1 MLISRQIIIFMK
13 HINGFVKWVMLFV
26 TYLLSGLSAQS
37 QTIFIPATHVDA
49 FYMNGQCQGR
59 IQIRTLYQERNQNRL
74 DNCNYYYLNASSNW
88 ILFATINTTT
98 AGAVA
103 TWTDGWGGASRTWGL
118 HPQNG
123 HSLNADFRTNQG
135 NLSYVDFIFNNV
147 PAAAFR
153 NGIITISVGGQWSGN
168 TGNSWSHTTGSSS
181 KIVTLPTL
189 SPPTGL
195 VATNALHCDKIALSW
210 IVPTSFPC
218 SYVQEVY
225 RNNTL
230 IHTINSTTQDSYDD
244 ISAPSGPVS
253 YSIKA
258 VHRTTSTSGV
268 IESFNS
274 NTSTGAKI
282 ASASA
287 PSGITVTDNR
297 CDGRVL
303 ISWSFFAANPINFKI
318 FRATDAAGPYTEI
331 ATVDAGERSYL
342 DQPPLRSTNYHYK
355 VATTGTCGQTLS
367 ALSYIG
373 ASPTVPTAPTN
384 VVATTNGSNTGFNI
398 TWTDNS
404 SDETGFVI
412 ERSIQ
417 GTSGSTLF
425 YVDANVTS
433 YGDNT
438 VLSCVNY
445 VYTIRARN
453 SCTPAGT
460 PSVNNPVVRI
470 FPNISNSFNTTTNK
484 LTASKGYFTNMV
496 QLEWSTIN
504 VDILNQYRIF
514 RKQFN
519 STNDSILIGTVNQGA
534 GNFIDNNAIS
544 GVLYKYTIVG
554 VLNCAGF
561 TLFSNVSED
570 IGFRTAFGTVSG
582 SISYAGGIALEHARV
597 IVSPASA
604 SFVGASMHFP
614 NTTGYLNVP
623 SSNKLNFTTAITL
636 ETWFNTTNVAGT
648 KELIRLTSGAKT
660 LTLRL
665 NNNNLQL
672 HANNGSLTR
681 TLTSTSTFLA
691 NNYNQATA
699 VFRADSMILYLNGI
713 RSGALSLAGFTQ
725 FPMGNSSIRMGT
737 SFEGHLDEVRIYNRA
752 KTINQVTEDFSR
764 RVNPDDNG
772 LLAYYTFDENIVG
785 YNGFFDYSRV
795 ATIFNE
801 HHGTTVNA
809 QFGTNIPSTSQLSYS
824 SFTDDKGSY
833 IVTNIGYTGTGQV
846 FTITPSFDVHSFL
859 PINRTVFIG
868 EGAIVHNQ
876 QDFTDESSFPVSGT
890 VFFANSSC
898 ASEGVFLKVDG
909 NFVVRNGERIRT
921 DQNGAFEIEVPIG
934 NHVVTAEKDGHIF
947 SAGRFPTSGAFNFQ
961 NAVSGIQFID
971 STLIKVVGR
980 AVGGAIEANKK
991 PGLGHSINNIGK
1003 TRIHFRSQQGNG
1015 CSRLSV
1021 VTNDTTGEYVAYL
1034 PPLIYVIDTARVPTQ
1049 ANINFGTQ
1057 SVLNLS
1063 NATNTTAVYD
1073 TIYLP
1078 GSSTI
1083 SRIDSV
1089 RYNVRRDFIYY
1100 TAPQIAFSRMRNR
1113 TITDTAF
1120 VGEVRLN
1127 IDSVTSIDLV
1137 PTNPFEH
1144 PVFLQFRTYGAHV
1157 YAYDEYVNRD
1167 RIPNQNYR
1175 VPLDGSLIINN
1186 DIASSDTKLQAIQ
1199 VTNGYAQYQFF
1210 AGSPNLT
1217 LDNLDPSISFT
1228 KAMQATFF
1236 TVGNNGDRSVSWLPN
1251 GGQPYR
1257 GIVFGGRG
1265 RGTNFI
1271 TSGPEK
1277 VDLILRDPPGSA
1289 SSATWARET
1298 NFTTVKRWSNL
1309 NNVGGSFMGTVY
1321 LGVKFELST
1330 GIGLT
1335 FGKETEIGGRAG
1347 FGVTKNTTKGEN
1359 GELVETL
1366 SSSISI
1372 STGGGPDQVGGNAD
1386 IFFGRSTNYAF
1397 GIADNLMLI
1406 TENECNAPGA
1416 ICTGN
1421 IVNGYALGVKSNLA
1435 LDPRGINTVF
1445 AYTTGEIED
1454 IVIPNLVRARNSVLL
1469 NGKKKNGQ
1477 PRYTINFT
1485 NTNDA
1490 LYELKYA
1497 ANNDDPI
1504 WGTAR
1509 NNNNPLLNDLADRTG
1524 PSYTFLPDSIYDI
1537 DSVRMYNNQ
1546 IRLWKEALAR
1556 NEQEK
1561 YEIFAQNLGSSLTAG
1576 TNTSIGKASLTREFS
1591 TTRSRDVVSTEE
1603 VYLAHDQAWGFKA
1616 IFGGS
1621 GIDFDGTLTLGE
1633 TTVTE
1638 DGTVQDSTTTIS
1650 YTLQDGDDGDL
1661 ISVDIVDPGTG
1672 NGHIFRL
1679 RGGQTSCPYEGP
1691 EWARYYRPGDTVHA
1705 TTYFDDGT
1713 SVKLSEGTAQRHVPR
1728 IQIPQSI
1735 RFNVPADQAA
1745 NFNLQLGN
1753 MSESEDDQ
1761 EYSLRVVESTNP
1773 FGAIITIDGLDP
1785 NRNFTVPYG
1794 TSINKTLIVR
1804 RGPLH
1809 YDYDSILLIFKSPCD
1824 DDIVDSVYISVY
1836 FIPTCTQPIV
1846 QVPDDKWTL
1855 NNIFRDTM
1863 NVIISGYDYNFG
1875 GLKNITLQ
1883 YKPSSSSAWTI
1894 LETFHLDPP
1903 TSSDKIIPS
1912 NQPYIEYIWNMR
1924 QLPDGPYDIRA
1935 VSRCSAPRHS
1945 DALISS
1951 PVNRG
1956 LADRVNP
1963 APFGNPSPADGILS
1977 PNDEI
1982 SIQFNEPID
1991 NASLSFQNF
2000 DIRGVLNGSTL
2011 QNTASIFFDGNN
2023 DFVEIPTGLNL
2034 TRRSFSLE
2042 FWARRGT
2049 LGQQVVFSQGVDP
2062 NQYFAIGFD
2071 ADNRFYFRIGN
2082 DIVRS
2087 NTPQVDTVTYIHYTM
2102 SYDFDNERC
2111 ELFVNGF
2118 VSNTGNTQLF
2128 NKYEGGGK
2136 TFIGILSNAS
2146 GHDFR
2151 GNLRDFRLWS
2161 RTRQSAEILSS
2172 INRSLRGTEAGIVAN
2187 WRMDEASGNVVKDYV
2202 RARHAELKNA
2212 TWEINPKGSSYK
2224 IVNEPLVVSASDIA
2238 FTKEADFTFEF
2249 WFKGD
2254 NTPGE
2259 VALFSNGRG
2268 DSTDVNPEIRWS
2280 IEKDNSGKIIVK
2292 HKGLNFEA
2300 VSSNFFD
2307 GNWHHFA
2314 LVMTRATSLTA
2325 FVDGNL
2331 QNSTNSSDFDM
2342 FGGNR
2347 FWVGGRGYQP
2357 PVGPDEI
2364 DRTFNGFVDEIRI
2377 WNSARTQAQIER
2389 DRLNRLSGSET
2400 DIVLYIPF
2408 EQYNLVMGVPILTP
2422 SAIDIRSTGRS
2433 ITGATA
2439 LGSGLSDESPTIKLQ
2454 RPVQSIN
2461 FVYSLN
2467 QDKIILTPTTLP
2479 SLIENVTLD
2488 ITVRNVFDLNG
2499 NRMQSP
2505 RTWIAFVDR
2514 NQVKWQDS
2522 EFNFNKK
2529 KGDPLTFTT
2538 NIVNSGGELKQ
2549 FTIQNLP
2556 PWLTATP
2563 SSGTILPNSV
2573 RTIQLSIDPNVNIG
2587 QYENDIHL
2595 LTDFGFPDGLM
2606 IKLKV
2611 FAEPPSNWTVN
2622 PANFQN
2628 TMSIVGQI
2636 RVNNVIST
2644 NPDDKLA
2651 AFVNGQCRGIAGL
2664 QYFPQIDRYYAF
2676 MNVYSNVATGEEI
2689 EFRIWNAGEGKI
2701 HSDVTPSLQF
2711 QTNALVGSII
2721 DPQIFNATDKLTRFI
2736 PIRTGWNWISFNLLM
2751 KDSTDINKILRPIAS
2766 SNGDILRNQT
2776 LFADFSADNGWA
2788 GSLANTLIGVKPE
2801 TSYRLRSTTVDTLE
2815 ISGVEI
2821 DPTIRPIN
2829 LQTGWNWIGF
2839 VSQRNLSVTE
2849 ALSSL
2854 NSSNGDLITSQTQFA
2869 LYDNRIGW
2877 VGSLSTLIPNRGY
2890 MYRSATTTTFAYPR
2904 SAMFG
2909 KKDVDANEYAS
2920 KYFAPAH
2927 TQYENNM
2934 NLIVEADVCKDALV
2948 EGRLSIG
2955 AYSGNELRG
2964 ASRITAVD
2972 NDNLLYFLTV
2982 SGNTNEPLTFKL
2994 LDEQTGKTINL
3005 NGTINFTSNKLEGS
3019 LNKPV
3024 LLSPEKAITCED
3036 YTSKLV
3042 VQQLSLTASPNPYK
3056 TDVMFT
3062 VKGLQPGEVKVTIYD
3077 LAGKLVDEFG
3087 YDAEGKT
3094 RAEIEWNPAKKG
3106 LDLNSGFYFV
3116 EIINNNQ
3123 SIRTKLLKY

>member
-1 MLISRQIIIFMK
+1 MKQLYTIQTRLASIMLI
-13 HINGFVKWVMLFV
+13 LFLAL
-26 TYLLSGLSAQS
+26 TATAQTS
-37 QTIFIPATHVDA
+37 YIPATHTDA
-49 FYMNGQCQGR
+49 FYIVGAEDPTCSGR
-59 IQIRTLYQERNQNRL
+59 IKFRALYQDRGFNRL
-74 DNCNYYYLNASSNW
+74 QSMNIFYQ
-88 ILFATINTTT
+88 NTTGNWVQFASINGGGDVQT
-98 AGAVA
+98 LWLDSWAGAPSNGIWVLR
-103 TWTDGWGGASRTWGL
+103 SV
-118 HPQNG
+118 NG
-123 HSLNADFRTNQG
+123 HSVFFGALTNQG
-135 NLSYVDFIFNNV
+135 NLSFVDIILNNV
-147 PAAAFR
+147 PAAAYN
-153 NGIITISVGGQWSGN
+153 NGIIRISTSGTWANATGGGAQNWN
-168 TGNSWSHTTGSSS
+168 ETNSTSQ
-181 KIVTLPTL
+181 KIVTLPVL
-189 SPPTGL
+189 SAPTG
-195 VATNALHCDKIALSW
+195 VTATNALHCDKVALSW
-210 IVPTSFPC
+210 IVPSSFPC
-218 SYVQEVY
+218 SYRQEVY
-225 RNNTL
+225 RNGNL
-230 IHTINSTTQDSYDD
+230 LHTINSTTQSSYDD
-244 ISAPSGPVS
+244 VTAPQGPVN
-253 YSIKA
+253 YTIKA
-258 VHRTTSTSGV
+258 VHITTGASGR
-268 IESFNS
+268 IESTMS
-274 NTSTGAKI
+274 NA
-282 ASASA
+282 ASGQRIPNASA
-287 PSGITVTDNR
+287 PAGITVTDNR
-297 CDGRVL
+297 CDGNVL
-303 ISWSFFAANPINFKI
+303 INWNFFTANPTNFKVY
-318 FRATDAAGPYTEI
+318 RATSAAGPYTLVG
-331 ATVDAGERSYL
+331 TVDGGERSYL
-342 DQPPLRSTNYHYK
+342 DAVPLRSTNYHYK
-355 VATTGTCGQTLS
+355 VATTGTCGETMS
-367 ALSYIG
+367 NLSYVG
-373 ASPTVPTAPTN
+373 SSPTTPIAPTN
-384 VVATTNGSNTGFNI
+384 VQATINGPGTGFNI

-404 SDETGFVI
+404 NDETGFIV
-412 ERSIQ
+412 ERTIQ
-417 GTSGSTLF
+417 GTSGVSQF
-425 YVDANVTS
+425 IVDPNITS
-433 YGDNT
+433 YLDIS
-438 VLSCVNY
+438 VLPCVNY

-453 SCTPAGT
+453 NCSPAGV
-460 PSVNNPVVRI
+460 PSINNPVVRI
-470 FPNISNSFNTTTNK
+470 LPNISTSFNTTTNR
-484 LTASKGYFTNMV
+484 LRASKGYYTTMV
-496 QLEWSTIN
+496 QLDWSTSN
-504 VDILNQYRIF
+504 VDVLNQYRIF
-514 RKQFN
+514 RKAFG
-519 STNDSILIGTVNQGA
+519 SSNDSVLIGTVSQGS
-534 GNFIDNNAIS
+534 GNFIDNSAMS
-544 GVLYKYTIVG
+544 GVLYKYTVIG
-554 VLNCAGF
+554 VLNCAGV
-561 TLFSNVSED
+561 TTFSNPTED

-582 SISYAGGIALEHARV
+582 NISYAGGIALERARV

-604 SFVGASMHFP
+604 SFVGASINFP
-614 NTTGYLNVP
+614 
-623 SSNKLNFTTAITL
+623 TTAGQLIVPASSKLSFTNEATL
-636 ETWFNTTNVAGT
+636 ETWFNTTNVTGV
-648 KELIRLTSGAKT
+648 KELIRLTSGTKT

-665 NNNNLQL
+665 NNNQIQL
-672 HANNGSLTR
+672 HANNGTTTR
-681 TLTSTSTFLA
+681 TLTAGTFIA
-691 NNYNQATA
+691 NNYNQVTA
-699 VFRADSMILYLNGI
+699 VLRADSMIIYLNGL
-713 RSGALSLAGFTQ
+713 RSGGLSLAGFVQ
-725 FPMGNSSIRMGT
+725 MPMNNSSILMGT
-737 SFEGHLDEVRIYNRA
+737 SFVGHLDEVRIYSRA
-752 KTINQVTEDFSR
+752 KTAAQVTEDFGR

-772 LLAYYTFDENIVG
+772 LLAYYTFDENLAG

-795 ATIFNE
+795 SLNFNE
-801 HHGTTVNA
+801 NHGTSVNTSFA
-809 QFGTNIPSTSQLSYS
+809 TNIPSTSQLSYS
-824 SFTDDKGSY
+824 SFTDDKGAY
-833 IVTNIGYTGTGQV
+833 VVTNIGYTGTGQV
-846 FTITPSFDVHSFL
+846 FTITPSFDVHAFS
-859 PINRTVFIG
+859 PTNRTVFIG
-868 EGAIVHNQ
+868 EGASVQNQ
-876 QDFTDESSFPVSGT
+876 QDFIDISSFPVSGT
-890 VFFANSSC
+890 VFFANTSC
-898 ASEGVFLKVDG
+898 ASEGVFLKIDG
-909 NFVVRNGERIRT
+909 NFVVRNGERVRT
-921 DQNGAFEIEVPIG
+921 DQNGAFQMDVPIG
-934 NHVVTAEKDGHIF
+934 NHVITVEKDGHVF
-947 SAGRFPTSGAFNFQ
+947 SAGRFPATGAFNFQ
-961 NAVSGIQFID
+961 SPQSNIQFRD

-980 AVGGAIEANKK
+980 AVGGAIEAFKK
-991 PGLGHSINNIGK
+991 PGLGKSVNNIGR
-1003 TRIHFRSQQGNG
+1003 TRLHFRSQQGNG
-1015 CSRLSV
+1015 CSRLSI
-1021 VTNDTTGEYVAYL
+1021 VTNDTTGEYTAFL
-1034 PPLIYVIDTARVPTQ
+1034 PPLVYVIDTARVPSQ
-1049 ANINFGTQ
+1049 ADIDFGIQ
-1057 SVLNLS
+1057 SVLDLT
-1063 NATNTTAVYD
+1063 NATNTTAVFD

-1078 GSSTI
+1078 GSNTI

-1089 RYNVRRDFIYY
+1089 RFNVRRDFIFY
-1100 TAPQIAFSRMRNR
+1100 TTPQISFSRTRNR
-1113 TITDTAF
+1113 TLTDTSF
-1120 VGEVRLN
+1120 IGEVKID
-1127 IDSVTSIDLV
+1127 IDSVTSINLL
-1137 PTNPFEH
+1137 PTNPFGH
-1144 PVFLQFRTYGAHV
+1144 PVFIQFKSYGAHV
-1157 YAYDEYVNRD
+1157 YAFDEYVNRD
-1167 RIPNQNYR
+1167 VTPNVRYR
-1175 VPLDGSLIINN
+1175 VPLEGNLVVDN
-1186 DIASSDTKLQAIQ
+1186 DLASADSKVQNIQ
-1199 VTNGYAQYQFF
+1199 ITNGYGLYNFR

-1217 LDNLDPSISFT
+1217 KDLVSPQLSFT
-1228 KAMQATFF
+1228 RSLQATFF
-1236 TVGNNGDRSVSWLPN
+1236 TLGNNGQRSVNWLPN
-1251 GGQPYR
+1251 AGQSYR

-1265 RGTNFI
+1265 RGTNI
-1271 TSGPEK
+1271 VTNGPQK

-1289 SSATWARET
+1289 SSATWTRET
-1298 NFTTVKRWSNL
+1298 NYTTVKRFSTL
-1309 NNVGGSFMGTVY
+1309 NSTGGSFSASVY
-1321 LGVKFELST
+1321 LGTKFET
-1330 GIGLT
+1330 TIGL
-1335 FGKETEIGGRAG
+1335 GVAIGNEVEIGGSATL
-1347 FGVTKNTTKGEN
+1347 GVTQNTTAGQN
-1359 GELVETL
+1359 GELVQTL
-1366 SSSISI
+1366 TSSVSI
-1372 STGGGPDQVGGNAD
+1372 STGGGPDQVGGKAD
-1386 IFFGRSTNYAF
+1386 ILFGRSTNYAF
-1397 GIADNLMLI
+1397 GVADNLTLI
-1406 TENECNAPGA
+1406 TENQCNAPGA
-1416 ICTGN
+1416 ICTNN
-1421 IVNGYALGVKSNLA
+1421 IINGYAIGVRSSLA

-1445 AYTTGEIED
+1445 AYTVGEVED
-1454 IVIPNLVRARNSVLL
+1454 IIIPNLVRARNSILL
-1469 NGKKKNGQ
+1469 NGKKGNGQ

-1485 NTNDA
+1485 DTDDPN
-1490 LYELKYA
+1490 YEVKYA

-1504 WGTAR
+1504 WGAAS
-1509 NNNNPLLNDLADRTG
+1509 NKNNPLVNDAADISG
-1524 PSYTFLPDSIYDI
+1524 PSYTFMPDRALDI
-1537 DSVRMYNNQ
+1537 DSVRMLNNQ

-1561 YEIFAQNLGSSLTAG
+1561 YEVMALNSGSSLNSG
-1576 TNTSIGKASLTREFS
+1576 NNTSIGKATLTREFA
-1591 TTRSRDVVSTEE
+1591 TTRSKETVTTEE
-1603 VYLAHDQAWGFKA
+1603 VYLSNDDALGFKA
-1616 IFGGS
+1616 IMGGS
-1621 GIDFDGTLTLGE
+1621 GIEFGNTFSVSETSTLEEG
-1633 TTVTE
+1633 VS
-1638 DGTVQDSTTTIS
+1638 VDSTTTIS
-1650 YTLQDGDDGDL
+1650 YTLNDGDDGDL

-1672 NGHIFRL
+1672 NGHIFKL
-1679 RGGQTSCPYEGP
+1679 RGGQTSCPHEGP
-1691 EWARYYRPGDTVHA
+1691 EWANYYRPGDTVHA
-1705 TTYFDDGT
+1705 TTFFEDEV
-1713 SVKLSEGTAQRHVPR
+1713 SVKLTDGTAQRHVPR
-1728 IQIPQSI
+1728 IQVAQPI

-1753 MSESEDDQ
+1753 LSESEDDQ
-1761 EYSLRVVESTNP
+1761 TYSLRIVESTNP

-1785 NRNFTVPYG
+1785 NRDFTVPYG
-1794 TSINKTLIVR
+1794 TSINKTLIIR

-1809 YDYDSILLIFKSPCD
+1809 YDYDSILLVFKSPCD
-1824 DDIVDSVYISVY
+1824 DHLADSIYVSVY
-1836 FIPTCTQPIV
+1836 FIPTCTEPTV
-1846 QVPDDKWTL
+1846 QVPGDKWTL

-1863 NVIISGYDYNFG
+1863 TVIISGYDYNFG
-1875 GLKNITLQ
+1875 GLKDITFQ
-1883 YKPSSSSAWTI
+1883 YKPASSSVWTI
-1894 LETFHLDPP
+1894 LETFHKDPP

-1945 DALISS
+1945 DALVSS
-1951 PVNRG
+1951 MVNRG

-2000 DIRGVLNGSTL
+2000 DIRGVLNGTAT

-2023 DFVEIPTGLNL
+2023 DFVEIPIGLNL

-2042 FWARRGT
+2042 FWVRRAA

-2082 DIVRS
+2082 DMVRS

-2102 SYDFDNERC
+2102 SYDFENERC
-2111 ELFVNGF
+2111 ELFVNGII
-2118 VSNTGNTQLF
+2118 SNTGNTQIY
-2128 NKYEGGGK
+2128 NKYDGGGK

-2161 RTRQSAEILSS
+2161 RPRQSSEILSS
-2172 INRSLRGTEAGIVAN
+2172 INSTLRGTEAGIIAN

-2254 NTPGE
+2254 NTPGN

-2292 HKGLNFEA
+2292 HKGFNFEA

-2314 LVMTRATSLTA
+2314 LVMTRATSLAA

-2357 PVGPDEI
+2357 PVGPDQI

-2377 WNSARTQAQIER
+2377 WNSARTQVQIER

-2422 SAIDIRSTGRS
+2422 STIDVRSTGRS

-2439 LGSGLSDESPTIKLQ
+2439 MGSGLSEESPTIKLQ

-2479 SLIENVTLD
+2479 ALIENVTLD

-2522 EFNFNKK
+2522 EFDFNKK

-2549 FTIQNLP
+2549 FNIQNLP
-2556 PWLTATP
+2556 AWLSASP
-2563 SSGTILPNSV
+2563 SSGTILPNSI

-2587 QYENDIHL
+2587 QYENDIQL

-2611 FAEPPSNWTVN
+2611 FAEPPSSWTVN
-2622 PANFQN
+2622 PADFQN

-2676 MNVYSNVATGEEI
+2676 MNVYSNVASGEQI

-2701 HSDVTPSLQF
+2701 HADVTPSLQF
-2711 QTNALVGSII
+2711 QTNGLVGSIT
-2721 DPQIFNATDKLTRFI
+2721 DPQIFNATDKLSRFI
-2736 PIRTGWNWISFNLLM
+2736 PIRNGWNWISFNLLM
-2751 KDSTDINKILRPIAS
+2751 KDSNDINKILRPIGS

-2776 LFADFSADNGWA
+2776 LFADFSDDNGWA

-2801 TSYRLRSTTVDTLE
+2801 TSYRLRSTSVDTLE
-2815 ISGVEI
+2815 ISGVEV
-2821 DPTIRPIN
+2821 DPTLRPIS

-2890 MYRSATTTTFAYPR
+2890 MYRSATNTTFAYPR

-2909 KKDVDANEYAS
+2909 KKDADANEYSS
-2920 KYFAPAH
+2920 KYFAPDN
-2927 TQYENNM
+2927 TKYENNM
-2934 NLIVEADVCKDALV
+2934 NLIVEADVCKDALLD
-2948 EGRLSIG
+2948 GRLSIG

-2964 ASRITAVD
+2964 ASKITAVD
-2972 NDNLLYFLTV
+2972 NNNILYFLTV
-2982 SGNTNEPLTFKL
+2982 TGSSNEPITFKL

-3005 NGTINFTSNKLEGS
+3005 NGTVNFTSNKLEGS
-3019 LNKPV
+3019 LTKP
-3024 LLSPEKAITCED
+3024 LLLTPEKAITCED

-3094 RAEIEWNPAKKG
+3094 RAEIEWNPANKG